1 MQQGQSFWAR
11 SEHSVWWDLQAPE
24 AAQKRLIGL
33 MTTGEYQQLPAP
45 PKRGGTSVANPGL
58 ETAQARKQDAQ
69 PLQSRARIIVTTQ
82 QAVQLPAACKIQ
94 QIKVRPP
101 DATSPFISPASP
113 NHKRV
118 AAALKL
124 LQLLLY

>member
-1 MQQGQSFWAR
+1 MQHGPFFLGPFR
-11 SEHSVWWDLQAPE
+11 TFCLVDLQAPE

-45 PKRGGTSVANPGL
+45 PKRGGTSVTNPGL
-58 ETAQARKQDAQ
+58 ETAQARTHDAQ

-101 DATSPFISPASP
+101 IIA
-113 NHKRV
+113 
-118 AAALKL
+118 
-124 LQLLLY
+124 